1 MNTVVHRANDRGR
14 GEYSWLSTR
23 YSFSFANWYDPAR
36 MGFGALRVINDD
48 RIAPMSGFGAHRHE
62 DMEIIT
68 IVTHGAVTHED
79 SMGNSGR
86 VSAGDVQVMSAG
98 TGVTHAE
105 RNDSPN
111 EELTLFQI
119 WIATNAAG
127 AEPRYAQ
134 KPFNLES
141 NQPGLTLLVAP
152 TEEEGA
158 LVIYQ
163 DAYLYQGVLDASAPL
178 TYFMRSEGHG
188 AYVFVIEGEV
198 TVAGQVLGARDAIGI
213 TDSAAFTLESS
224 GAARVLIID
233 VPL

>member
-1 MNTVVHRANDRGR
+1 MKAVVHRATDRGR
-14 GEYSWLSTR
+14 GDYAWLSTR

-119 WIATNAAG
+119 WIATNAEG
-127 AEPRYAQ
+127 AEPRYEQ
-134 KPFNLES
+134 KTFNLES
-141 NQPGLTLLVAP
+141 KQPGLTLLVAP
-152 TEEEGA
+152 TDEEGA

-163 DAYLYQGVLDASAPL
+163 DAYLYQGVLDAQTPL
-178 TYFMRSEGHG
+178 TYSLKGAAHG

-213 TDSAAFTLESS
+213 TDTDAFTIESHE
-224 GAARVLIID
+224 AARLLIID